1 MDERERERRERERGK
16 ERLRGCERKRLCVC
30 AHRTGNEEEESEGAS
45 RVELAE

>member
-1 MDERERERRERERGK
+1 MDEREEREGERR
-16 ERLRGCERKRLCVC
+16 ERLRGCERKRLCVR